1 VSKEQEQTID
11 TQKVETELQGK
22 SLEEMRILAQQAVGE
37 SQAEAAKAEKAV
49 ARDEKGRFAKEDETE
64 AADQASAE
72 DVDDKSVATEYEY
85 KVDLGDGAGV
95 QVFRGKT
102 QQEVIDKLLEA
113 QKNATIKIREQAS
126 DLQARKDKEAKEAAD
141 QDYVLQKRLQEKPK
155 ETIEKIVA
163 DRLAAERKAQTDAE
177 TAAAEVIRQQSEA
190 ASSFITDHPEY
201 IPNAKNGARLN
212 KALELALRES
222 AARGEKVSDYRT
234 LIEDTFKDLSESGL
248 LELKAEDATQEVDD
262 AKEPT
267 GAEPSRIVKTEEV
280 APTQRIVRRSSGISQ
295 RSRTV
300 TPTKSSGPSEEE
312 LERMPREKLR
322 ELANKAM
329 LGATD

>member
-1 VSKEQEQTID
+1 VSNVEIKEPTAEEVKEIQLAEA
-11 TQKVETELQGK
+11 ELEGK
-22 SLEEMRILAQQAVGE
+22 SLEEMRILAQQVVKGE
-37 SQAEAAKAEKAV
+37 TPKIEVKEEKPKDKPV
-49 ARDEKGRFAKEDETE
+49 KTVEEKQDEPV
-64 AADQASAE
+64 
-72 DVDDKSVATEYEY
+72 VDDDVEEEFEYR
-85 KVDLGDGAGV
+85 VDLGDGAGV

-102 QQEVIDKLLEA
+102 QQEVINKLLEA
-113 QKNATIKIREQAS
+113 QKNATLKIREQAA
-126 DLQARKDKEAKEAAD
+126 DIQARKEKEAKEAAD
-141 QDYVLQKRLQEKPK
+141 QDYVLQKRLQERPK

-163 DRLAAERKAQTDAE
+163 ERLAAERKAESDAK
-177 TAAAEVIRQQSEA
+177 AAQAEVIRQQEAA
-190 ASSFITDHPEY
+190 ASSFLTDHPEY
-201 IPNAKNGARLN
+201 IPNDKNGGRLN
-212 KALELALRES
+212 KALNLAIKE
-222 AARGEKVSDYRT
+222 AKARGEEITDYRT

-248 LELKAEDATQEVDD
+248 LELKSEDASQEVND

-295 RSRTV
+295 RSRTAA
-300 TPTKSSGPSEEE
+300 PTKATGPSEEE